1 MIYEI
6 GIINADDVK
15 WIANCLQSTTNGCY
29 CAAALI
35 VEMWLWLLRLCE
47 VLIVDV
53 SLRVWAWWPKVCE
66 WYYVS
71 HRRGSWY
78 CLVSYGI
85 AWYCGWC
92 VSHRRGL
99 RIWGLSSNNA
109 SGPRAPY
116 QEWHRHGENLF
127 LLSVCPTYYHQP
139 APQFYLRRC
148 WRRANAFLLFP
159 SHWTFSP
166 WEQFWL
172 VTLFSPD
179 GRTHRTTFTQQVGIP
194 PTKLQLLRNY
204 YHVSKG
210 ETPPGFTFS

>member
-1 MIYEI
+1 M
-6 GIINADDVK
+6 
-15 WIANCLQSTTNGCY
+15 
-29 CAAALI
+29 
-35 VEMWLWLLRLCE
+35 
-47 VLIVDV
+47 
-53 SLRVWAWWPKVCE
+53 
-66 WYYVS
+66 
-71 HRRGSWY
+71 
-78 CLVSYGI
+78 
-85 AWYCGWC
+85 
-92 VSHRRGL
+92 SHRRGL

-159 SHWTFSP
+159 PHWTFSP

-179 GRTHRTTFTQQVGIP
+179 GPTTVLPLPNKWEFHQPSYNFHVIIIMCQKVKHLQASLFRKSSFVQWTMITGNWSNLGSWRIDWIYGDLFQLAVINMGARVW
-194 PTKLQLLRNY
+194 KLLEWAWVTDL
-204 YHVSKG
+204 VSIFVSDWKLG
-210 ETPPGFTFS
+210 GRSD

>member
-6 GIINADDVK
+6 RIINADDVK

-35 VEMWLWLLRLCE
+35 VEMWLWLLSLCE

-116 QEWHRHGENLF
+116 QVPPRVAPPWWELVPLKCLSNILPPASPPV
-127 LLSVCPTYYHQP
+127 LLEEMLTESKC
-139 APQFYLRRC
+139 
-148 WRRANAFLLFP
+148 
-159 SHWTFSP
+159 FSS
-166 WEQFWL
+166 F
-172 VTLFSPD
+172 
-179 GRTHRTTFTQQVGIP
+179 P
-194 PTKLQLLRNY
+194 PTLN
-204 YHVSKG
+204 
-210 ETPPGFTFS
+210 F

>member
-1 MIYEI
+1 M
-6 GIINADDVK
+6 
-15 WIANCLQSTTNGCY
+15 
-29 CAAALI
+29 
-35 VEMWLWLLRLCE
+35 LLRCGFDCGD
-47 VLIVDV
+47 VIVIAELVWGFDRWCFIAGV
-53 SLRVWAWWPKVCE
+53 SLVAKGLWVVLCQPQERFVV
-66 WYYVS
+66 
-71 HRRGSWY
+71 
-78 CLVSYGI
+78 LLGI

-179 GRTHRTTFTQQVGIP
+179 GRTHRTTFTQQMGIP